1 VLTIAVFATAAAVA
15 ACATPTIRQAD
26 PPPAVAPANVPSVI
40 VLAPLSRVQATIIQ
54 RANQRGTAVSRVDA
68 RAVVLERELPS
79 SPPVLEGSCGPHE
92 SGRRVRVILS
102 TQEAGGRTSVTE
114 ERFVVDGARVCPV
127 QLGEADMTEA
137 MRSLAE
143 LKAQAETASAR
154 R

>member
-1 VLTIAVFATAAAVA
+1 
-15 ACATPTIRQAD
+15 
-26 PPPAVAPANVPSVI
+26 
-40 VLAPLSRVQATIIQ
+40 
-54 RANQRGTAVSRVDA
+54 
-68 RAVVLERELPS
+68 
-79 SPPVLEGSCGPHE
+79 
-92 SGRRVRVILS
+92 VRVILS